1 MVTCMSQKPQNPYSF
16 LSVLQCVSAN
26 SVSET
31 NSVQIASANSVS
43 EMFTTTF
50 TDTLYPCWH

>member
-1 MVTCMSQKPQNPYSF
+1 MSQKPQNPYSF
-16 LSVLQCVSAN
+16 LSVLQFVSAN